1 MRQPVYL
8 PQMGIVSPLGQ
19 GKAATAAALFAGST
33 AGLVRRDDLIPGES
47 AVVGAVTGLTAGG
60 HRSPTHHMLAL
71 AFGQIAE
78 AVTAARARFGARR
91 LAVVLGTSTSG
102 LASVEAA
109 LRDRDRQGRWPE
121 GFDWHT
127 EELGN
132 VAEDL
137 ADLAGITGPCFTVS
151 TACSSSAKAMASAR
165 RLILSG
171 HADAV
176 LVGGAD
182 SLTRMTV
189 AGFRALELTA
199 PDRCRPFSAN
209 RDGINV
215 GEGAALFLM
224 TAEPAPVRLAGAG
237 ETTDAYHISAPDPEG
252 HGGTAAM
259 HAALAEAG
267 LEPAALAYINLH
279 GTGTALNDA
288 MEAGIVSALAG
299 TAVPCSSTKG
309 MTGHTLGAAGAIEAA
324 FLWLCL
330 SGAEDR
336 LPPHA
341 WDGVPDPALPPLSF
355 VTQGQRRKSGPAA
368 MLSNSFAFGG
378 SNCALVLAG
387 G

>member
-1 MRQPVYL
+1 MSQPVFL
-8 PQMGIVSPLGQ
+8 SAMGIVSPLGR
-19 GKAATAAALFAGST
+19 GKAATAAALFAGSRE
-33 AGLVRRDDLIPGES
+33 GLVRRDDLVPGET
-47 AVVGAVTGLTAGG
+47 AVVGMVPGLTPLGF
-60 HRSPTHHMLAL
+60 RSPTHQMLAL
-71 AFGQIAE
+71 AQAEIAD
-78 AVTAARARFGARR
+78 AVAAARQRYGASR

-102 LASVEAA
+102 LATVEEA
-109 LRDRDRQGRWPE
+109 LAGHDKTGAWPP

-132 VAEDL
+132 VAESL
-137 ADLAGITGPCFTVS
+137 ADLAGVRGPCFTVS

-171 HADAV
+171 LADAV

-224 TAEPAPVRLAGAG
+224 TAEPAAVRLAGVG

-259 HAALAEAG
+259 QAALAEAG
-267 LEPAALAYINLH
+267 IDAATLAYVNLH

-288 MEAGIVSALAG
+288 MEAGIVSRLVG
-299 TAVPCSSTKG
+299 TAVPCSSSKG

-330 SGAEDR
+330 SGDEDR

-341 WDGVPDPALPPLSF
+341 WDGVPDPDLPPLSF
-355 VTQGQRRKSGPAA
+355 VAAGQRRKPGPAS

-378 SNCALVLAG
+378 SNCALVLSG